1 MENLTEKVYECTL
14 PVEAHMICDLLAR
27 AGISARVDGEFLA
40 GAGGELPMG
49 SSIKVRVEPARAA
62 EARAV
67 IDEWEKAQPPDSAT
81 AAVPKRPP
89 LRGPLWFFLG
99 AIGGAGFAYVGL
111 NTPAGENGID
121 YDGDGDYEIT
131 YRYAGR
137 KYTLTEKDRDNDGRT
152 DARWHFDLHGL
163 EKSYEA
169 DDDFDGRFEWKFE
182 FENGEFVRGERDADG
197 DGKPEFVAHYSY
209 GVVKTEDIFD
219 EAGNR
224 VVAREHY
231 SADRVKFTE
240 FDRDG
245 DGTFEQRVEFDRY
258 GLPK

>member
-27 AGISARVDGEFLA
+27 AGISARVDGEYLA
-40 GAGGELPMG
+40 GAGGELPIG

-67 IDEWEKAQPPDSAT
+67 IDEWEKAQPPDSAS
-81 AAVPKRPP
+81 AAAPRRAP

-99 AIGGAGFAYVGL
+99 AMGGAGFAYMGL

-137 KYTLTEKDRDNDGRT
+137 KSTLTEVDRNNDGRT
-152 DARWHFDLHGL
+152 DARWHYDLHGL
-163 EKSYEA
+163 EKAYES
-169 DDDFDGRFEWKFE
+169 DDDFDGRFEWQYE
-182 FENGEFVRGERDADG
+182 VENGDLVRGERDADG
-197 DGKPEFVAHYSY
+197 DGKPEIAAHYSE
-209 GVVKTEDIFD
+209 GIQETEEIFD

-231 SADRVKFTE
+231 SADRLTFTE

-245 DGTFEQRVEFDRY
+245 DGTFEQRVDFDRY